1 MRKVFYPD
9 EHEKKQILRGTKI
22 GEDMFKADYLL
33 KQMALGYAPDNKTKF
48 KYPKNLQNKGLKPIN
63 LLPGSIGNMR
73 SRQWVVTRKIETI
86 KRKSGL
92 YYLKGVELGT
102 DSREL
107 EISKNGTLIDKKV
120 QNSNSPCY
128 KFSEIFSNLY
138 DEIGKVYPIF
148 DRLKEI
154 AGALALAKYIYE
166 NQYPIDYNLVKQ
178 IYESTIIPNYQIK
191 VNSICHYENK
201 NNENIITLNQDE
213 SAKQYLIENNIKI
226 NRQNLEMAK
235 DYLNNS
241 GGVYKCRQIQMSN
254 QLIMGGIDLW
264 SGILECEKNIL
275 NESITSLSTNEDN
288 FDVKIISVKNN
299 KLSIDLTNCDVFE
312 FPFLLKN
319 KKCTICNI
327 DLNLSEIKI
336 NESLK
341 NKYKSLNDHYCNEHN
356 PFKCAICNQILINTS
371 FITVEESYYHSHC
384 LKCIY
389 CSKNF
394 DEKICKCEE
403 GFIHKE
409 CLENYNDD
417 IYEKQARYFY
427 ERCPDCEFCEEKIT
441 ENGFKI
447 NNYNLHPECFE
458 KIKKKGVDPG
468 KSYIIEGM
476 CNKCY
481 ICKKVIIGECIRT
494 IDGNTHAECLYF
506 IMFIINRCYQFLLKK
521 NYSS

>member
-213 SAKQYLIENNIKI
+213 FAKQYLIENNIKI

-241 GGVYKCRQIQMSN
+241 GGIYKCRQIQMSN

-264 SGILECEKNIL
+264 SGILECENNIL

-371 FITVEESYYHSHC
+371 
-384 LKCIY
+384 L
-389 CSKNF
+389 
-394 DEKICKCEE
+394 
-403 GFIHKE
+403 
-409 CLENYNDD
+409 L
-417 IYEKQARYFY
+417 Q
-427 ERCPDCEFCEEKIT
+427 
-441 ENGFKI
+441 
-447 NNYNLHPECFE
+447 L
-458 KIKKKGVDPG
+458 
-468 KSYIIEGM
+468 
-476 CNKCY
+476 
-481 ICKKVIIGECIRT
+481 KKVSIIVIV
-494 IDGNTHAECLYF
+494 
-506 IMFIINRCYQFLLKK
+506 
-521 NYSS
+521 